1 MTVAIR
7 ASIDGTA
14 TPVTVVDT
22 IRSTSSG
29 RSPARSSAPSTAA
42 RTEVDRGLDERVVGR
57 AEVVEVAVAL
67 ERQRQVP
74 GPDLGAGVKPLQEL
88 VLALGAEADVGEQL
102 GDLALGVPVVGEHR
116 LDGSDATHATT
127 LRVRGGRGVV
137 TAQPG
142 ADPSPSADLRR
153 GTAP

>member
-14 TPVTVVDT
+14 TPVTVVET

-29 RSPARSSAPSTAA
+29 RSPARSSAPSTAREPRSIA
-42 RTEVDRGLDERVVGR
+42 ASMNASLAC

-74 GPDLGAGVKPLQEL
+74 GAHLGAGVQPLQEL

-102 GDLALGVPVVGEHR
+102 GDLALGVPVVREHR
-116 LDGSDATHATT
+116 VDGSDAAHATT
-127 LRVRGGRGVV
+127 LRARGERGVV

-142 ADPSPSADLRR
+142 TRPRR
-153 GTAP
+153 RPRAGTAP